1 MVRDIGH
8 LGVYMRIYGHISSPS
23 LVRAPAGA
31 FYPAKKLSLAN
42 QCPAGFFFPANCFV
56 KVSIYSVTQ
65 KDAQHHLEPDKPI
78 LSPRS
83 QFSTHFVKK
92 TYFDITRCFRA
103 TRAGPLR
110 VSNCRPKVLVRVSCA

>member
-1 MVRDIGH
+1 
-8 LGVYMRIYGHISSPS
+8 MRIYGHINSPS
-23 LVRAPAGA
+23 LVHAPAGIFFLQKNSPWLTCA
-31 FYPAKKLSLAN
+31 QQFLFSGKLSCQGYNLT
-42 QCPAGFFFPANCFV
+42 
-56 KVSIYSVTQ
+56 K
-65 KDAQHHLEPDKPI
+65 KDAQHNLEPDKPI

-103 TRAGPLR
+103 TRAGPLH